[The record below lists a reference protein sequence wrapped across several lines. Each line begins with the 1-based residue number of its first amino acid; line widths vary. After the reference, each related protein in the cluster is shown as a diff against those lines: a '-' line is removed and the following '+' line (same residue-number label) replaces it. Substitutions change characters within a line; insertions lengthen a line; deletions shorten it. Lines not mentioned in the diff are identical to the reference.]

1 MAYKKSSPS
10 LQDSIEVFV
19 DQIQMIDETSKR
31 LNQKSNEIVSA
42 LKEVENISIKPDLR
56 ELDQNLITFQNF
68 ANSLTTELNKQKSEF
83 ENIVK
88 KSNSSSFYSFIT
100 ILVCVV
106 ITVTSIYFS
115 IRSTFDKKD
124 LNNQLQSYKKIGN
137 DLGTFVKEKGL
148 ENDFYK
154 FQDQQR
160 KK

>member
-68 ANSLTTELNKQKSEF
+68 ANSLTTELNKQKLEF